1 MYGES
6 HNEELEN
13 EKLKKVKRYPY
24 LKKLERKMEEAKE
37 RSPKK
42 SHMRKKYNR
51 GASQIAKKMGE
62 EAVEMVIASGK
73 DNDNDFLEESADV
86 LYYYLLAL
94 HDRGYSLRDVLLI
107 LKDRD
112 RK

>member
-1 MYGES
+1 MAES
-6 HNEELEN
+6 NKK
-13 EKLKKVKRYPY
+13 EKRFPY
-24 LKKLERKMEEAKE
+24 LKKLETSMEEAKE

-42 SHMRKKYNR
+42 SHMAKKYNA

-73 DNDNDFLEESADV
+73 ESDKDFLEESADV
-86 LYYYLLAL
+86 FYYYLLAL
-94 HDRGYSLRDVLLI
+94 HDRGFELKDVLLI
-107 LKDRD
+107 LKDRE

>member
-1 MYGES
+1 MS
-6 HNEELEN
+6 EEK
-13 EKLKKVKRYPY
+13 EKKTKRFPY
-24 LKKLERKMEEAKE
+24 LKKLEQSMEEAKV
-37 RSPKK
+37 RNPKR
-42 SHMRKKYNR
+42 SHMKKKYNA

-73 DNDNDFLEESADV
+73 ESDKDFLEESADV

-94 HDRGYSLRDVLLI
+94 HDRGYELRDVLLI
-107 LKDRD
+107 LKERG

>member
-1 MYGES
+1 MFDNQFDNP
-6 HNEELEN
+6 NEEI
-13 EKLKKVKRYPY
+13 KKEKRYPY
-24 LKKLERKMEEAKE
+24 LKKLERKMEEAKML
-37 RSPKK
+37 SSKK

-73 DNDNDFLEESADV
+73 DSDTDFLEESADV
-86 LYYYLLAL
+86 LYYYLLSL

-107 LKDRD
+107 LKERG